1 VGPTAFLRARPRAAI
16 LLAAALFL
24 RLLVPSGYMVGS
36 AAGAPALVPC
46 PAAVAA
52 PVMPHRGHHQG
63 PASHAEAPCP
73 FAALA
78 APALPPADPLALA
91 PPGPDFALAPAW
103 LPAENLAPG
112 AAAAPPPATGPPA
125 SA

>member
-1 VGPTAFLRARPRAAI
+1 M

-52 PVMPHRGHHQG
+52 PVMAHHGHHDG
-63 PASHAEAPCP
+63 RTPHAEAPCP

-78 APALPPADPLALA
+78 APALPPADPLTLA
-91 PPGPDFALAPAW
+91 PPPPGFALAPAW
-103 LPAENLAPG
+103 LPAERPAPG
-112 AAAAPPPATGPPA
+112 AAAPPPPARGPPA
-125 SA
+125 TV